1 MYPILLELGPIQ
13 IYTYGVFLAL
23 AFYFSVRWAVRS
35 GGTLGIPEE
44 KILNLAIVSILSAI
58 VGARFTYVVVYWQ
71 KFQGGFLDVFKIWN
85 GGLVFYGGLIGGVLG
100 GVLYWWWKKENVLAM
115 ADCAAMAVSLGQ
127 GIGRIG
133 CFFYGCCYGLPVV
146 QGHPLAKFGIQ
157 FPAQEVI
164 RHPTQVYSSLVNFL
178 IFALLAYFFSK
189 KLKSGLIVVLYCYF
203 YGVFRF
209 LIEIMRDDP
218 RGTILGIE
226 SFSTSQTISL
236 LILIYGVGLHF
247 YIVFMR
253 KDSQA

>member
-133 CFFYGCCYGLPVV
+133 CFFLRLLLWIACSSGASSGKIWNSVSCPGSDSSSYPGL
-146 QGHPLAKFGIQ
+146 F
-157 FPAQEVI
+157 
-164 RHPTQVYSSLVNFL
+164 
-178 IFALLAYFFSK
+178 FA
-189 KLKSGLIVVLYCYF
+189 G
-203 YGVFRF
+203 
-209 LIEIMRDDP
+209 
-218 RGTILGIE
+218 
-226 SFSTSQTISL
+226 
-236 LILIYGVGLHF
+236 
-247 YIVFMR
+247 
-253 KDSQA
+253 